1 MECHYCESQAD
12 IAVEKDG
19 IKVGVCETHFRE
31 QMDEL
36 AESEWLED
44 VEESLDI
51 DRAE

>member
-31 QMDEL
+31 QIDEL